1 MGETV
6 ARALG
11 KRSSIRRRAS
21 CQDAGGQLRCSSRAI
36 TASGG
41 PLLTPKPDPSINFT
55 IAVRKRT
62 SREVRNRAM
71 SHTLLEDRL
80 ILLAVRAGPFVQP
93 VDGDRVGW
101 LCPSKTVNERMFL
114 RPTANNFW
122 RLGG

>member
-1 MGETV
+1 MFIPRNHRIGWAIADAE
-6 ARALG
+6 AGPFDKFHDSGA
-11 KRSSIRRRAS
+11 KADI
-21 CQDAGGQLRCSSRAI
+21 AGG
-36 TASGG
+36 
-41 PLLTPKPDPSINFT
+41 P
-55 IAVRKRT
+55 
-62 SREVRNRAM
+62 NRAM